1 MNRDTKPKIPVV
13 IITGFLGSGKTTLL
27 NHLVKQ
33 PHMKMTAIII
43 NEFGEIGIDHLLVET
58 SSEEMIE
65 INNGCICCTVR
76 GDLQDKLGSLS
87 MWLDAG
93 RIPPVERVIVET
105 TGLADPAP
113 IMHTLMTDEHLL
125 NRYRLGGVVTLV
137 DAIAGSSSI
146 GRYPEAVKQIA
157 IADQLIFSKTDLV
170 GSLSGRDSYGQ
181 LKERVRQINSRAV
194 VHEIT
199 NGAVDADDLFPDET
213 EDTEEVLADI
223 SQWMGS
229 AEETGHLADCS
240 DYPHTHTNAHTNAHT
255 DAHTHE
261 ANQSGIRTFLIEL
274 DEPVDRDRF
283 NEFMQDLALEF
294 GENLLRMKGLLN
306 VEDRPE
312 QPAVVH
318 GVQHVFF
325 PIRWLD
331 RWPGANRTSKLVFIT
346 QGLAPDAVQARFD
359 ARSAASQQ
367 ADPQADPLST

>member
-1 MNRDTKPKIPVV
+1 MTRDSKPKIPVV

-27 NHLVKQ
+27 NHLVRQ

-137 DAIAGSSSI
+137 DAIAGMSSI
-146 GRYPEAVKQIA
+146 RQFPEAVKQIA
-157 IADQLIFSKTDLV
+157 IADQLIFSKQDLV
-170 GSLSGRDSYGQ
+170 ESLSSAEDYLE
-181 LKERVRQINSRAV
+181 LKERVRQLNPRAAI
-194 VHEIT
+194 HEVS
-199 NGAVDADDLFPDET
+199 NGEIDPEDLIPDES
-213 EDTEEVLADI
+213 EDTEAVLEDI
-223 SQWMGS
+223 SHWMGS
-229 AEETGHLADCS
+229 ADESRHDADCS
-240 DYPHTHTNAHTNAHT
+240 EQHH
-255 DAHTHE
+255 AHTHRSDR
-261 ANQSGIRTFLIEL
+261 SGIRTFLVEL
-274 DEPVDRDRF
+274 DEPVDRDEF
-283 NEFMQDLALEF
+283 NEFMQDLALEY
-294 GENLLRMKGLLN
+294 GESLLRMKGILN
-306 VEDRPE
+306 VADRSE

-331 RWPGANRTSKLVFIT
+331 RWPDEDRNSRLVFIT
-346 QGLAPDAVQARFD
+346 QGMAPEAVRARFD
-359 ARSAASQQ
+359 SRSAVARQ
-367 ADPQADPLST
+367 AVSLST

>member
-1 MNRDTKPKIPVV
+1 MTRDSKPKIPVT

-58 SSEEMIE
+58 STEEMIE

-137 DAIAGSSSI
+137 DAIAGASSI
-146 GRYPEAVKQIA
+146 RQFPEAVKQIA
-157 IADQLIFSKTDLV
+157 IADQLIFSKKDLV
-170 GSLSGRDSYGQ
+170 ESLSSRDSY
-181 LKERVRQINSRAV
+181 LELRDRVQQINPRAG
-194 VHEIT
+194 VHEVA
-199 NGAVDADDLFPDET
+199 NGEIDADDLIPDES
-213 EDTEEVLADI
+213 EATEEAFADL

-229 AEETGHLADCS
+229 AEGTRHETECTDL
-240 DYPHTHTNAHTNAHT
+240 PHTHR
-255 DAHTHE
+255 HTHKH
-261 ANQSGIRTFLIEL
+261 AHPHDSDQSGIRTFLIEL
-274 DEPVDRDRF
+274 DEPVDRDAF
-283 NEFMQDLALEF
+283 NEFMQVLALEF
-294 GENLLRMKGLLN
+294 GENLLRMKGILN
-306 VEDRPE
+306 VADNSE

-331 RWPGANRTSKLVFIT
+331 RWPDDDRTSKLVFIT
-346 QGLAPDAVQARFD
+346 QDLEPDVVRARFD
-359 ARSAASQQ
+359 KRPEAA
-367 ADPQADPLST
+367 

>member
-1 MNRDTKPKIPVV
+1 MNRDAKQKIPVV

-137 DAIAGSSSI
+137 DAIAGLSSI
-146 GRYPEAVKQIA
+146 GQFPEAVKQVA
-157 IADQLIFSKTDLV
+157 IADHLIFSKTDLV
-170 GSLSGRDSYGQ
+170 ESLSCRDSYLQ
-181 LKERVRQINSRAV
+181 LKERVRQINPRAV
-194 VHEIT
+194 VHEVA
-199 NGAVDADDLFPDET
+199 NGAVDVDALITDDT
-213 EDTEEVLADI
+213 EDTDEVLADF
-223 SQWMGS
+223 SQWMAS
-229 AEETGHLADCS
+229 VEESRHEADCS
-240 DYPHTHTNAHTNAHT
+240 DHPHAHTHAHTHS
-255 DAHTHE
+255 HTHE
-261 ANQSGIRTFLIEL
+261 AKQSGIRTFLIEL

-306 VEDRPE
+306 VEDRPH

-331 RWPGANRTSKLVFIT
+331 RWPSEERTTKLVFIT
-346 QGLAPDAVQARFD
+346 HRLAPDAVRARFD
-359 ARSAASQQ
+359 SGSSAEGAATVS
-367 ADPQADPLST
+367 

>member
-1 MNRDTKPKIPVV
+1 MNRDTEPKIPVV

-58 SSEEMIE
+58 STEEMIE

-125 NRYRLGGVVTLV
+125 NRYRLGGVVTTV

-146 GRYPEAVKQIA
+146 RQFPEAIKQIA
-157 IADQLIFSKTDLV
+157 IADQLIFSKKDLV
-170 GSLSGRDSYGQ
+170 ESLSSPDSYLQ
-181 LKERVRQINSRAV
+181 LKERVRQINPRAV
-194 VHEIT
+194 VHEVA
-199 NGAVDADDLFPDET
+199 NGAVDADALFPDDT
-213 EDTEEVLADI
+213 EDTEEVLVDI

-229 AEETGHLADCS
+229 AKESRHEADCS
-240 DYPHTHTNAHTNAHT
+240 DHPH
-255 DAHTHE
+255 AHTHE
-261 ANQSGIRTFLIEL
+261 GNRSGIRTFLVEL

-312 QPAVVH
+312 RPAVVH

-331 RWPGANRTSKLVFIT
+331 RWPDEDRTSRLVFIT

-359 ARSAASQQ
+359 ARSSAEVTATVS
-367 ADPQADPLST
+367 

>member
-1 MNRDTKPKIPVV
+1 MNRLTVSSNPKIPVV

-146 GRYPEAVKQIA
+146 RQFPEAVKQIA

-170 GSLSGRDSYGQ
+170 EPLSGRDSYLE
-181 LKERVRQINSRAV
+181 LKERVRQINPRAN
-194 VHEIT
+194 VHEVA
-199 NGAVDADDLFPDET
+199 NGAIDPEDLMPYET
-213 EDTEEVLADI
+213 EDTEQVLVDI

-229 AEETGHLADCS
+229 TEETRHKADCNDHPHAHAHDS
-240 DYPHTHTNAHTNAHT
+240 D
-255 DAHTHE
+255 
-261 ANQSGIRTFLIEL
+261 QSGIRTFLIEL
-274 DEPVDRDRF
+274 DEPVDRDEF

-306 VEDRPE
+306 VADRSE

-331 RWPGANRTSKLVFIT
+331 RWPGEDRTSKLVFIT
-346 QGLAPDAVQARFD
+346 QGLGPDAVRARFD
-359 ARSAASQQ
+359 SRSAIVR
-367 ADPQADPLST
+367 

>member
-1 MNRDTKPKIPVV
+1 MTRDANPKIPVV

-146 GRYPEAVKQIA
+146 RQFPEAVKQIA

-170 GSLSGRDSYGQ
+170 ESLSGRDSYRQ
-181 LKERVRQINSRAV
+181 LKERVRQINPRASA
-194 VHEIT
+194 HEVA
-199 NGAVDADDLFPDET
+199 NGAIDPEDLMPDDT
-213 EDTEEVLADI
+213 EDTEEVLADL
-223 SQWMGS
+223 SQWMDS
-229 AEETGHLADCS
+229 AEESRHEADCG
-240 DYPHTHTNAHTNAHT
+240 DHPHAHTH
-255 DAHTHE
+255 AHTHE

-283 NEFMQDLALEF
+283 NEFMQNLALEF
-294 GENLLRMKGLLN
+294 GENLLRIKGLLN
-306 VEDRPE
+306 VADRPD

-331 RWPGANRTSKLVFIT
+331 RWPGEDRTSKLVFIT
-346 QGLAPDAVQARFD
+346 QDLEPEAVRARFD
-359 ARSAASQQ
+359 TRPEAARQ
-367 ADPQADPLST
+367 ADRQFAPLST

>member
-1 MNRDTKPKIPVV
+1 MNRLTVSSNPKIPVV

-27 NHLVKQ
+27 NHLVRQ

-146 GRYPEAVKQIA
+146 RQFPEAVKQIA

-170 GSLSGRDSYGQ
+170 ESLSSRDSFLE
-181 LKERVRQINSRAV
+181 LKERVRQINPRAD
-194 VHEIT
+194 VHEVA
-199 NGAVDADDLFPDET
+199 NGAIDPEDLMPDET
-213 EDTEEVLADI
+213 EDTEGVLADI

-229 AEETGHLADCS
+229 TEESRHKADCNDHPHAHVHAHDS
-240 DYPHTHTNAHTNAHT
+240 D
-255 DAHTHE
+255 
-261 ANQSGIRTFLIEL
+261 QSGIRTFLIEL
-274 DEPVDRDRF
+274 DEPVDRDEF

-306 VEDRPE
+306 VADRSE

-331 RWPGANRTSKLVFIT
+331 RWPGEDRTSKLVFIT
-346 QGLAPDAVQARFD
+346 QGLGPDAVRARFD
-359 ARSAASQQ
+359 SRSAAVQ
-367 ADPQADPLST
+367 

>member
-1 MNRDTKPKIPVV
+1 MNRDAKPKIPVV

-58 SSEEMIE
+58 STEEMIE

-170 GSLSGRDSYGQ
+170 ESLSGRDSYLQ

-194 VHEIT
+194 VHEVA

-213 EDTEEVLADI
+213 EDTEVVLADI

-229 AEETGHLADCS
+229 VEETGHEAECS
-240 DYPHTHTNAHTNAHT
+240 DPPHAHTHAHSHS
-255 DAHTHE
+255 HTHE

-331 RWPGANRTSKLVFIT
+331 RWPGEDRTSKLVFIT

-359 ARSAASQQ
+359 ARSSAKVEATVS
-367 ADPQADPLST
+367 

>member
-1 MNRDTKPKIPVV
+1 MTRDTKPKIPVV

-27 NHLVKQ
+27 NHLVRQ

-58 SSEEMIE
+58 STEEMIE

-125 NRYRLGGVVTLV
+125 NRYRLGGVVTMV

-146 GRYPEAVKQIA
+146 RKFPEAVKQIA

-170 GSLSGRDSYGQ
+170 ESLSGRDSYLELQ
-181 LKERVRQINSRAV
+181 ERVRQINPRAV
-194 VHEIT
+194 VHEVA
-199 NGAVDADDLFPDET
+199 NGAIDPEDLIPDET
-213 EDTEEVLADI
+213 EDTEDVLADI
-223 SQWMGS
+223 SQWVGS
-229 AEETGHLADCS
+229 TEESRHKADCK
-240 DYPHTHTNAHTNAHT
+240 DHPH
-255 DAHTHE
+255 AHTHDSD
-261 ANQSGIRTFLIEL
+261 QSGIRTFLIEL
-274 DEPVDRDRF
+274 NEPVARDEF

-306 VEDRPE
+306 VADRSE

-331 RWPGANRTSKLVFIT
+331 RWPSEDRTSKLVFIT
-346 QGLAPDAVQARFD
+346 QGLEPDAVAARFD
-359 ARSAASQQ
+359 A
-367 ADPQADPLST
+367 

>member
-1 MNRDTKPKIPVV
+1 MNRDTEPKIPVV

-58 SSEEMIE
+58 STEEMIE

-125 NRYRLGGVVTLV
+125 NRYRLGGVVTMV

-146 GRYPEAVKQIA
+146 RQFPEAVKQIA
-157 IADQLIFSKTDLV
+157 IADQLIFSKKDLV
-170 GSLSGRDSYGQ
+170 ESLSSRDSYLQ
-181 LKERVRQINSRAV
+181 LKERVRQINPRAV
-194 VHEIT
+194 VHEVA
-199 NGAVDADDLFPDET
+199 NGAVDADALFPDET
-213 EDTEEVLADI
+213 QDTEEVLAEI

-229 AEETGHLADCS
+229 ADESRHEADSGGH
-240 DYPHTHTNAHTNAHT
+240 PH
-255 DAHTHE
+255 AHTHE
-261 ANQSGIRTFLIEL
+261 GSQSAIRTFLVEL

-306 VEDRPE
+306 VKDRPE
-312 QPAVVH
+312 RPAVVH

-331 RWPGANRTSKLVFIT
+331 RWPSEDRTSRLVFIT
-346 QGLAPDAVQARFD
+346 QGLEPDAVRARFD
-359 ARSAASQQ
+359 GISSAEAVALAS
-367 ADPQADPLST
+367 

>member
-1 MNRDTKPKIPVV
+1 MNRLTVSSNPKIPVV

-27 NHLVKQ
+27 NHLVRQ

-113 IMHTLMTDEHLL
+113 HLPTLIREHL
-125 NRYRLGGVVTLV
+125 RTLPSRQCRHAV

-146 GRYPEAVKQIA
+146 RQFPEAVKQIA

-170 GSLSGRDSYGQ
+170 ESLSSRDSFLE
-181 LKERVRQINSRAV
+181 LKERVRQINPRAD
-194 VHEIT
+194 VHEVA
-199 NGAVDADDLFPDET
+199 NGAIDPEDLMPDET
-213 EDTEEVLADI
+213 EDTEGVLADI

-229 AEETGHLADCS
+229 TEESRHKADCNDHPHAHVHAHDS
-240 DYPHTHTNAHTNAHT
+240 D
-255 DAHTHE
+255 
-261 ANQSGIRTFLIEL
+261 QSGIRTFLIEL
-274 DEPVDRDRF
+274 DEPVDRDEF

-306 VEDRPE
+306 VADRSE

-331 RWPGANRTSKLVFIT
+331 RWPGEDRTSKLVFIT
-346 QGLAPDAVQARFD
+346 QGLGPDAVRARFD
-359 ARSAASQQ
+359 SRSAAVQ
-367 ADPQADPLST
+367 

>member
-137 DAIAGSSSI
+137 DAIAGLSSI
-146 GRYPEAVKQIA
+146 GQFPEAVKQIA

-170 GSLSGRDSYGQ
+170 ESLSGRDSYLQ

-194 VHEIT
+194 VHEIA
-199 NGAVDADDLFPDET
+199 NGAVDADGLFPDET

-229 AEETGHLADCS
+229 VEESRHEADCS
-240 DYPHTHTNAHTNAHT
+240 DPPHAHMLSHTQ
-255 DAHTHE
+255 E
-261 ANQSGIRTFLIEL
+261 GNQSGIRTFLIEL

-283 NEFMQDLALEF
+283 NEFMQDMALEF

-306 VEDRPE
+306 VADRPE
-312 QPAVVH
+312 RPAVVH

-331 RWPGANRTSKLVFIT
+331 RWPGEDRTSKLVFIT

-359 ARSAASQQ
+359 ARSAVAQ
-367 ADPQADPLST
+367 QADPLST